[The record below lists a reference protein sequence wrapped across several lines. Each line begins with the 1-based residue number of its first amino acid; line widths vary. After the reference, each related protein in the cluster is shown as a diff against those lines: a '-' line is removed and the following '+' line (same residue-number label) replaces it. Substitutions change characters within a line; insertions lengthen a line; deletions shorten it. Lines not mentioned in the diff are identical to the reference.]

1 MSLRARPCSGPA
13 DLAGIIELLLA
24 CQLHGYAEAELRSI
38 ELRVFLNNPALDV
51 NRLTLLLEDGE
62 PLPAAFAVLWQGR
75 YLGMLVR
82 PDQRGRLETRV
93 IEWAVEQ
100 ARASDWPSGRQPTLT
115 ALCRDDDALSRE
127 IYESIGFSLRDLELR
142 MVRDLHEPIPEPTF
156 PEGFTLRTLDSTTEL
171 KDWLRLYS
179 NEIGDRAPILER
191 WRRTRDD
198 EDHDQSLDL
207 VAVDQSGKLAAMC
220 YCSIPSIETARNEVK
235 EGRTEPIAVAE
246 PYRRRGL
253 GRAMVL
259 SGLNLLKE
267 RGMDQVLLTTESD
280 NLPAHR
286 LYESLGY
293 RVTYNACWY
302 VKPI

>member
-179 NEIGDRAPILER
+179 NEIGTAPRFWSAGDVRAMMRTTTNRSIW
-191 WRRTRDD
+191 WRLINQESWPPCAT
-198 EDHDQSLDL
+198 
-207 VAVDQSGKLAAMC
+207 A
-220 YCSIPSIETARNEVK
+220 PSRRSKPLGMKSRKGGPSRSPSPSPTGGGVW
-235 EGRTEPIAVAE
+235 AE
-246 PYRRRGL
+246 PW
-253 GRAMVL
+253 
-259 SGLNLLKE
+259 S
-267 RGMDQVLLTTESD
+267 
-280 NLPAHR
+280 
-286 LYESLGY
+286 
-293 RVTYNACWY
+293 
-302 VKPI
+302 